1 MSNST
6 LIKLLL
12 WLFFKC
18 LRLEEALLS
27 ALLVSNATTA
37 VTCTSSS
44 SSEELPVSSSGSVVS
59 TVSAVPTVSA
69 LELVSDTVLLASDS
83 SSELMSESERA
94 VKFSPAARFFKS
106 IFYLQLGQLA

>member
-27 ALLVSNATTA
+27 ALLEISATTA

-59 TVSAVPTVSA
+59 TVSA

-83 SSELMSESERA
+83 SSELVSESERA
-94 VKFSPAARFFKS
+94 AKFSPAARFFKS
-106 IFYLQLGQLA
+106 IFYLQLGQLPW

>member
-27 ALLVSNATTA
+27 ALLVINATTA
-37 VTCTSSS
+37 VTCTS

-83 SSELMSESERA
+83 SSELMSESEKT